1 MIIEQDVLEALE
13 HMRQIGADTQH
24 WEVKEAVVDLP
35 KSLLDTI
42 SAFSNMHG
50 GTIILGVSEKNG
62 FHPAKS
68 FDANKTYTKL
78 QTVGDRLTPV
88 VRMEIEKMIFENQM
102 IVVAYVPELP
112 KNQKPCYITQ
122 KGRYEGAFIRSG
134 DGDRRL
140 SLYEVDRLAEGAFQ
154 PHYDIEPVA
163 AASINDLNKNTLT
176 AIIRRARDIFP
187 RVFATLPDETILIQ
201 LGVLTKVDDR
211 ICPTLSGLLVA
222 GIFPQRFFPRLE
234 VVFTVYPGVSKTGNE
249 KTGVRYLD
257 SKEIVGS
264 IPDMLVE
271 TLTMVQMR
279 MNTGA
284 VLEGALRKDV
294 PDYPLIAVREAVA
307 NALQHRDY
315 SPEGRGTHV
324 EVNMYSDRLEIT
336 NPGGLFGSTTIES
349 LGKEGISSSRN
360 EYLSRLL
367 TYTPFESGYVVENKG
382 TGFMVIESSL
392 AQALMPPPKIQ
403 NSLTFFKLTFE
414 KRRRTMIEM
423 SNRSWE
429 VIDEA
434 IIAELTSRGSCSIKE
449 LMAMSGLS
457 RATMTSHIRKLVRT
471 GRVEPTENA
480 RSPKQRYRVVR
491 NDHD

>member
-1 MIIEQDVLEALE
+1 
-13 HMRQIGADTQH
+13 MRQIGADTQH

-122 KGRYEGAFIRSG
+122 KGRYEGAF
-134 DGDRRL
+134 
-140 SLYEVDRLAEGAFQ
+140 Q

-163 AASINDLNKNTLT
+163 AASIDDLNKNTLT

-249 KTGVRYLD
+249 ITGVRYLD

-315 SPEGRGTHV
+315 SPEERGTHV

-471 GRVEPTENA
+471 GKVEPTENA
-480 RSPKQRYRVVR
+480 RNPKQRYRVVR

>member
-1 MIIEQDVLEALE
+1 M
-13 HMRQIGADTQH
+13 
-24 WEVKEAVVDLP
+24 K
-35 KSLLDTI
+35 
-42 SAFSNMHG
+42 
-50 GTIILGVSEKNG
+50 
-62 FHPAKS
+62 
-68 FDANKTYTKL
+68 
-78 QTVGDRLTPV
+78 
-88 VRMEIEKMIFENQM
+88 
-102 IVVAYVPELP
+102 
-112 KNQKPCYITQ
+112 
-122 KGRYEGAFIRSG
+122 
-134 DGDRRL
+134 
-140 SLYEVDRLAEGAFQ
+140 
-154 PHYDIEPVA
+154 
-163 AASINDLNKNTLT
+163 
-176 AIIRRARDIFP
+176 
-187 RVFATLPDETILIQ
+187 
-201 LGVLTKVDDR
+201 
-211 ICPTLSGLLVA
+211 
-222 GIFPQRFFPRLE
+222 
-234 VVFTVYPGVSKTGNE
+234 

-491 NDHD
+491 NDRD

>member
-1 MIIEQDVLEALE
+1 
-13 HMRQIGADTQH
+13 
-24 WEVKEAVVDLP
+24 
-35 KSLLDTI
+35 
-42 SAFSNMHG
+42 
-50 GTIILGVSEKNG
+50 
-62 FHPAKS
+62 
-68 FDANKTYTKL
+68 
-78 QTVGDRLTPV
+78 
-88 VRMEIEKMIFENQM
+88 
-102 IVVAYVPELP
+102 
-112 KNQKPCYITQ
+112 
-122 KGRYEGAFIRSG
+122 
-134 DGDRRL
+134 
-140 SLYEVDRLAEGAFQ
+140 
-154 PHYDIEPVA
+154 
-163 AASINDLNKNTLT
+163 
-176 AIIRRARDIFP
+176 
-187 RVFATLPDETILIQ
+187 
-201 LGVLTKVDDR
+201 
-211 ICPTLSGLLVA
+211 
-222 GIFPQRFFPRLE
+222 
-234 VVFTVYPGVSKTGNE
+234 
-249 KTGVRYLD
+249 
-257 SKEIVGS
+257 
-264 IPDMLVE
+264 MLVE

-284 VLEGALRKDV
+284 FLEDALRKDV

-360 EYLSRLL
+360 EHLSRLL
-367 TYTPFESGYVVENKG
+367 TCTPFESGYVVENKG

-471 GRVEPTENA
+471 GKVEPTENA

>member
-24 WEVKEAVVDLP
+24 WEAKEAVVDLP

-122 KGRYEGAFIRSG
+122 KGRYEGAF
-134 DGDRRL
+134 
-140 SLYEVDRLAEGAFQ
+140 Q

-163 AASINDLNKNTLT
+163 AASIDDLNKNTLT

-234 VVFTVYPGVSKTGNE
+234 VVFTVYPGVSKIGNE

>member
-1 MIIEQDVLEALE
+1 MVFLKRMVFIQPRVI
-13 HMRQIGADTQH
+13 
-24 WEVKEAVVDLP
+24 
-35 KSLLDTI
+35 
-42 SAFSNMHG
+42 
-50 GTIILGVSEKNG
+50 
-62 FHPAKS
+62 
-68 FDANKTYTKL
+68 DANKTYTKL

-122 KGRYEGAFIRSG
+122 KGRYEGSFIRSG

-140 SLYEVDRLAEGAFQ
+140 SPYEVDRLAEGACQ
-154 PHYDIEPVA
+154 PHFDIEPVA
-163 AASINDLNKNTLT
+163 AASIDDLNKNTLT

-187 RVFATLPDETILIQ
+187 RVFAILPDETILIQ
-201 LGVLTKVDDR
+201 LGVLTKVGDR
-211 ICPTLSGLLVA
+211 IFPTLSGLLVA

-249 KTGVRYLD
+249 KAGVRYLD

-434 IIAELTSRGSCSIKE
+434 IIAELTSRGGCSIKE

-480 RSPKQRYRVVR
+480 RNPKQRYRVVR
-491 NDHD
+491 NDRD

>member
-1 MIIEQDVLEALE
+1 MYWKHWSTYAKLVLILSTGRLRRPLLISQRACLIPSPLF
-13 HMRQIGADTQH
+13 QICMVEPLFLVFLKRMVFIQPR
-24 WEVKEAVVDLP
+24 V
-35 KSLLDTI
+35 I
-42 SAFSNMHG
+42 
-50 GTIILGVSEKNG
+50 
-62 FHPAKS
+62 
-68 FDANKTYTKL
+68 DANKTYTKL

-122 KGRYEGAFIRSG
+122 KGRYEGSFIRSG

-140 SLYEVDRLAEGAFQ
+140 SPYEVDRLAEGACQ
-154 PHYDIEPVA
+154 PHFDIEPVA
-163 AASINDLNKNTLT
+163 AASIDDLNKNTLT

-187 RVFATLPDETILIQ
+187 RVFAILPDETILIQ
-201 LGVLTKVDDR
+201 LGVLTKVGDR
-211 ICPTLSGLLVA
+211 IFPTLSGLLVA

-249 KTGVRYLD
+249 KAGVRYLD

-434 IIAELTSRGSCSIKE
+434 IIAELTSRGGCSIKE

-480 RSPKQRYRVVR
+480 RNPKQRYRVEK
-491 NDHD
+491 NDRD